1 MANWKLETVEK
12 KSVIDTEMWGKG
24 ALTIDRVTVWRWGEA
39 FIDSDEKPD
48 IDLTNEEGF
57 NILNS
62 EYDIELGDFS
72 DGDLVDIVYPD
83 EIDETERTRLEDLW
97 DEEGESGWEEDGWVM
112 EDRDIYFNGELDLV
126 NMDTLYEQC

>member
-72 DGDLVDIVYPD
+72 DGDLVDIVYPAD
-83 EIDETERTRLEDLW
+83 IDETERTRLEDLW

-112 EDRDIYFNGELDLV
+112 EDRDIYFNGELDLI
-126 NMDTLYEQC
+126 NMDALYEQ

>member
-39 FIDSDEKPD
+39 FIESDEKPD

-72 DGDLVDIVYPD
+72 DGDLVDIVYPAD
-83 EIDETERTRLEDLW
+83 IDETERTRLEDLW

-112 EDRDIYFNGELDLV
+112 EDRDIYFNGELDLI
-126 NMDTLYEQC
+126 NMDALYEQ

>member
-39 FIDSDEKPD
+39 FIESDEKPD

-72 DGDLVDIVYPD
+72 DGDLVDIVYPAD
-83 EIDETERTRLEDLW
+83 IDETERTRLEDLW
-97 DEEGESGWEEDGWVM
+97 DEEGESGWEEDGWVI
-112 EDRDIYFNGELDLV
+112 EDRDIYFNGELDLI
-126 NMDTLYEQC
+126 NMDTLYEQ

>member
-24 ALTIDRVTVWRWGEA
+24 ALTIDRITEWRWGEA
-39 FIDSDEKPD
+39 FIESDEKPD

-62 EYDIELGDFS
+62 EYDIEIGDFS
-72 DGDLVDIVYPD
+72 DGNLVDVVYPV
-83 EIDETERTRLEDLW
+83 EIDETEQARLADLW
-97 DEEGESGWEEDGWVM
+97 DEEGESGWEDDGWVL
-112 EDRDIYFNGELDLV
+112 EDRDIYFNGELDLI
-126 NMDTLYEQC
+126 NMDTLYEQ

>member
-39 FIDSDEKPD
+39 FIESDEKPD

-72 DGDLVDIVYPD
+72 DGDLVDIVYPAD
-83 EIDETERTRLEDLW
+83 IDETERTRLENLW

-112 EDRDIYFNGELDLV
+112 EDRDIYFNGELDLI
-126 NMDTLYEQC
+126 NMDEIKHD

>member
-39 FIDSDEKPD
+39 FIESDEKPD

-72 DGDLVDIVYPD
+72 DGDLVDIVYPAD
-83 EIDETERTRLEDLW
+83 IDETERTRLEDLW

-112 EDRDIYFNGELDLV
+112 EDRDIYFNGELDLI
-126 NMDTLYEQC
+126 NMDTLYEQ